1 MSFLAANRRE
11 LRRANFKNQVG
22 KHLAAFYACELPIVA
37 NEQESTS
44 PLGKRSKKRKSFRID
59 HGRLVKHEEPLLVH
73 ENTASS
79 LPRPAAKA
87 TWPGV
92 GDNDDVRSK
101 KDRYGP
107 QRIWHGD
114 YRFRREAQCCVARPE
129 SRVAD

>member
-59 HGRLVKHEEPLLVH
+59 HGRLVKHEEGSIRLTRDGANH
-73 ENTASS
+73 GGSQQAA
-79 LPRPAAKA
+79 PR
-87 TWPGV
+87 
-92 GDNDDVRSK
+92 
-101 KDRYGP
+101 
-107 QRIWHGD
+107 
-114 YRFRREAQCCVARPE
+114 
-129 SRVAD
+129 AD